1 VGRDGAGDG
10 GVNLSRISTPPT
22 SQTLRERVLVQLAH
36 ANGGLSEAEKRRLT
50 ELLAQ
55 LRKERER

>member
-1 VGRDGAGDG
+1 M
-10 GVNLSRISTPPT
+10 NLSRISTPPT
-22 SQTLRERVLVQLAH
+22 SPTLRESGFSFSWAH

>member
-1 VGRDGAGDG
+1 MP
-10 GVNLSRISTPPT
+10 RISTPPT

-36 ANGGLSEAEKRRLT
+36 ANGNLGEADKRRRT
-50 ELLAQ
+50 ELLAR

>member
-1 VGRDGAGDG
+1 M
-10 GVNLSRISTPPT
+10 NLSRISTPPT